1 MMPTGRLERPCAP
14 EAPPCGESVSK
25 EWKMEKLKSSEHDFS
40 SKLRQSS
47 TIRRLKEYISWQRN
61 LKADPK
67 GQMLPNSGPISINLD
82 LTSTCNFLCPH
93 CVDSMIINTGEYMK
107 LEDIKKTIDV
117 LQAKGL
123 LSVILVGGG
132 EPTLHKDFGEV
143 VRHLKRKGVQI
154 GIVTNGSRLDRI
166 AEVAH
171 LLRERDWIRISID
184 AARKETFRNLHRPKI
199 ELSLDRILAGARKIK
214 EINPDV
220 SLGYSFVIV
229 WEGIENNG
237 KKLSPNISE
246 MAESVKLA
254 REYSFDYVSFKPCL
268 IRLEDT
274 KRESLLDKVDKKKE
288 EEIIEGIKIN
298 LQKAKDAAEG
308 KIKILE
314 SVNLKA
320 MLNQE
325 TERIKRQPRRCHM
338 QFFRTVVTATGV
350 FHCPAFRGIEKARI
364 AERDGYSTKAK
375 FDGSLKSTAKS
386 ILTFNAKE
394 ECQVV
399 GCFYNDTNWWLENFI
414 HSKKDTNEL
423 EKVEDNNF
431 FL

>member
-1 MMPTGRLERPCAP
+1 
-14 EAPPCGESVSK
+14 
-25 EWKMEKLKSSEHDFS
+25 MEKLKSSEHDFS

-47 TIRRLKEYISWQRN
+47 TIKRLKEYISWQRN

-67 GQMLPNSGPISINLD
+67 GQRLPNSGPISINLD

-107 LEDIKKTIDV
+107 LQDIKKTIDV

-123 LSVILVGGG
+123 LSVILLGGG

-143 VRHLKRKGVQI
+143 VGYLKKKRVQI
-154 GIVTNGSRLDRI
+154 GIVTNGSRLDKI
-166 AEVAH
+166 AEVVD
-171 LLRERDWIRISID
+171 LLREKDWVRISID
-184 AARKETFRNLHRPKI
+184 AARKETFRDLHRPKI
-199 ELSLDRILAGARKIK
+199 ELPLNRILAGARKIK

-237 KKLSPNISE
+237 KKLRPNMDE
-246 MAESVKLA
+246 MAEAVRLA

-268 IRLEDT
+268 IRLEET
-274 KRESLLDKVDKKKE
+274 QRESLLDRVDKKNE
-288 EEIIEGIKIN
+288 ERIVEGIETN
-298 LQKAKDAAEG
+298 LRKAKEAAEG

-325 TERIKRQPRRCHM
+325 TGKIKKQPRSCHM

-350 FHCPAFRGIEKARI
+350 FHCPAFRGIEKAKI
-364 AERDGYSTKAK
+364 AERDGYLTEAE
-375 FDGSLKSTAKS
+375 FDRSLKSTAKS
-386 ILTFNAKE
+386 ILTFNAEE

-399 GCFYNDTNWWLENFI
+399 GCFYNDTNWWLEDFI
-414 HSKKDTNEL
+414 HSKKDINEL